1 MKNMPSIAR
10 IERKNKAWGRG
21 ELLKAFTAWLRFAP
35 RNSHCFDQLAGLV
48 PWCCGTYSA

>member
-10 IERKNKAWGRG
+10 IERKKSPCGIG

-35 RNSHCFDQLAGLV
+35 RNNHCRAN
-48 PWCCGTYSA
+48 